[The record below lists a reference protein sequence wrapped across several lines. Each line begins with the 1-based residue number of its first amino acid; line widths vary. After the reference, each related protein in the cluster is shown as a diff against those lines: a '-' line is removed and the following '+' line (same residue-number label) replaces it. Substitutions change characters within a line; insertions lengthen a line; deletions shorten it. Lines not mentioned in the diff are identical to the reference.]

1 MDSVNWPGVMGNP
14 EPQRSVM
21 DQKMQREY
29 GNGVSEAYVS
39 SGIGIV
45 GPGDMGQRSVM
56 DQMLQREFNPY
67 YNQAKTSKNI
77 MMSSGCGSK
86 EGYCGSIS
94 NAVSMPMSSSNSNRP
109 NWMISNPNNP
119 WSDKVVYQP
128 LQ

>member
-1 MDSVNWPGVMGNP
+1 MDTVNWPGVMGNP

-39 SGIGIV
+39 SGIGII
-45 GPGDMGQRSVM
+45 GPGDMGRRSVK

-67 YNQAKTSKNI
+67 YNQAK
-77 MMSSGCGSK
+77 
-86 EGYCGSIS
+86 EGYCGKVS
-94 NAVSMPMSSSNSNRP
+94 NFVSMPTASSNPSQP

-119 WSDKVVYQP
+119 LSDKVVYQP